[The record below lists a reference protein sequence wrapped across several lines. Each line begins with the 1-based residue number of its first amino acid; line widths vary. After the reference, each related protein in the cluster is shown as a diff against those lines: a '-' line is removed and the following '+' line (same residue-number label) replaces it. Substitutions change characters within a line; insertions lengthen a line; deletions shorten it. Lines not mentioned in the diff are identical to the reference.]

1 METIVPIVKTGQPRS
16 FWARGTPA
24 DIIAAS
30 LSAAAALTAFLYA
43 AFFFMGFLENDTHL
57 WGVTSAFLLCFG
69 VGAFAY
75 VPAIITARIA
85 WGAHKNGAAKTDL
98 TKAIWLLIP
107 WVILALILTFVSDMP
122 KIYSVSILIT
132 VLLLTAWALISLR
145 KF

>member
-1 METIVPIVKTGQPRS
+1 METIVPIIKTGQPRS
-16 FWARGTPA
+16 FRARGTPA

-43 AFFFMGFLENDTHL
+43 PFFFMGFLENDTHL

-85 WGAHKNGAAKTDL
+85 WRAHKNGATNTDL
-98 TKAIWLLIP
+98 IIAIWLLIP